1 MYSYYN
7 AERYEKDVVLKVGDP
22 QKIFERVLKT
32 IRDGGY
38 ELENAVYDYY
48 ALDYETMAEEFMM
61 FDKTGG
67 DLNTEGI

>member
-7 AERYEKDVVLKVGDP
+7 AERYGKDVVLKVGDP

-48 ALDYETMAEEFMM
+48 AC
-61 FDKTGG
+61 
-67 DLNTEGI
+67 I